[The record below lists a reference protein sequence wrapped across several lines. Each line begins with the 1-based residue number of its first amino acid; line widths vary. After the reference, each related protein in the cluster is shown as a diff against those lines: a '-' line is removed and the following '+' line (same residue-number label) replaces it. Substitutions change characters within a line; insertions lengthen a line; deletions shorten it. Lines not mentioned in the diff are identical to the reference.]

1 MSSLF
6 RSSALHLAIPLVV
19 VWGVILLPV
28 GSTGETAG
36 PPGDPSP
43 VRFTEVAQELG
54 VHFRQVSSAT
64 ARKYLPETMGSGVA
78 LFDFNNDG
86 RLDIFF
92 SNGAKIED
100 PMPEGKQPVKEDKT
114 YWNRLF
120 KQLPDGT
127 FQDVT
132 EAAGLAGEGYCT
144 GVAVGDY
151 NNDGFVDLFVGGVD
165 GNWLYRNN
173 GDGTFTD
180 VTDEAGVRGSGWTSS
195 CAFVDYDHDGHLD
208 IIVGRYLEY
217 AFEKDLYCGDPPVR
231 AYCHPDNFPRIS
243 PLLFR
248 NQGNGVFVDATEASG
263 IADHP
268 GKALGIG
275 IADIDRDGLI
285 DIFISNDGIEQFLL
299 RNNGDATFE
308 EVALFTGVAMDQDG
322 NSFAGMG
329 VDVADYDNDGLPD
342 IVVTNLSN
350 ESYALY
356 KNEGE
361 GRFAY
366 LSDGSGLTRISRMFA
381 GWGVRFM
388 DHDNDGWRDLFIIQ
402 GHVLDTIEITSPHL
416 QYAQPPFLLKNLK
429 GESFINISEQCGE
442 VFSKSYVGRGLA
454 IGDLDNDGD
463 LDVVVSVLDG
473 PALVFRNEGGN
484 RRNWLLLDLSGTR
497 SNRDAIGAEI
507 QLVTESGMRKF
518 ATVTTTS
525 SYQSA
530 SDRRVHFG
538 LGTDKTVPKIEI
550 RWPSGQIQT
559 LTDVPVNQILKVT
572 EGGE

>member
-1 MSSLF
+1 MSFFLHG
-6 RSSALHLAIPLVV
+6 SALRLLTPLLLISVTV
-19 VWGVILLPV
+19 LLPLR
-28 GSTGETAG
+28 SAGESGG
-36 PPGDPSP
+36 PTDAPSP
-43 VRFTEVAQELG
+43 VRFVEVAQELG
-54 VHFRQVSSAT
+54 VDFRHISSAT
-64 ARKYLPETMGSGVA
+64 PRKYLPETMGSGVA
-78 LFDFNNDG
+78 LFDFDNDG

-100 PMPEGKQPVKEDKT
+100 PMPAGKQPVKEGKQH
-114 YWNRLF
+114 WNRLF
-120 KQLPDGT
+120 RQLPDGR
-127 FQDVT
+127 FQDVS
-132 EAAGLAGEGYCT
+132 EAAGLTGEGYGT

-180 VTDEAGVRGSGWTSS
+180 VTDQAGVRGSGWTSS

-217 AFEKDLYCGDPPVR
+217 GFEKDMYCGDPPVR
-231 AYCHPDNFPRIS
+231 AYCHPDNFARIA
-243 PLLFR
+243 PLMFR
-248 NQGNGVFVDATEASG
+248 NQGNGTFSDATEVSG
-263 IADHP
+263 VAAHQ

-275 IADIDRDGLI
+275 IGDIDRDGWI

-329 VDVADYDNDGLPD
+329 VDVADYDNDGLLD

-356 KNEGE
+356 RNEGE

-366 LSDGSGLTRISRMFA
+366 TSDASGLTRISRMFA

-402 GHVLDTIEITSPHL
+402 GHVLDTIETTSPHL
-416 QYAQPPFLLKNLK
+416 QYAQPPFILKNVQ
-429 GESFINISEQCGE
+429 GESFVNISEQCGE
-442 VFSKSYVGRGLA
+442 VFSKSFVGRALA

-463 LDVVVSVLDG
+463 LDVVVSLLDG
-473 PALVFRNEGGN
+473 PALVLRNEGGN
-484 RRNWLLLDLSGTR
+484 RRNWLMLDLTGTK
-497 SNRDAIGAEI
+497 SNRDGIGAEI
-507 QLVTESGMRKF
+507 QLVTESGLHKF

-538 LGTDKTVPKIEI
+538 LGEDKTVPKIEI
-550 RWPSGQIQT
+550 RWPSGRIQT
-559 LTDVPVNQILKVT
+559 LKEVPVNQILKVT
-572 EGGE
+572 EGAD